1 MNAASGRLQRA
12 AYRVWLAVG
21 ALVLLWVAWQVLAR
35 PIAVVLPPLLVT
47 TGIVYLLAPIVRDLE
62 VRGLPRW
69 LGTLVAYIGAGLTLA
84 IVISVLVPMVNEQ
97 LSTFAERLP
106 EFVTKLGD
114 DLNTRLAPLGV
125 HIPVGEA
132 IDGNALAGNLERA
145 VEGGALSTAAGVI
158 GGLSGLALGVI
169 QVVVVLLIG
178 PVIAFYALVDLP
190 RLGHLVRHL
199 IPPQHRDEAIEVARK
214 LHIVVGG
221 FIRGQL
227 LVALFVG
234 VATSLGL
241 AIVGLP
247 FWLLVGLTAGLTN
260 LIPLLGPIVAGAL
273 GVSIALVSDG
283 IGLALLVLIVMV
295 VVQQVDNHVISP
307 LVMSRNVQVHP
318 LAVLLALLVA
328 GAVYGVLGLLMAVPA
343 VAAANVLATH
353 FWQTRVP
360 WANHEE
366 LDHPKP
372 APDVPPDVPP
382 DPPRVPVE
390 PRIK

>member
-1 MNAASGRLQRA
+1 
-12 AYRVWLAVG
+12 
-21 ALVLLWVAWQVLAR
+21 LVLAWVAWQVLAR
-35 PIAVVLPPLLVT
+35 PVAVVLPPLLVT

-69 LGTLVAYIGAGLTLA
+69 LGTLVAYIGVGLTLA
-84 IVISVLVPMVNEQ
+84 VVISVLVPMINEQ
-97 LSTFAERLP
+97 LNTFAERLP
-106 EFVTKLGD
+106 DLVNKLADG
-114 DLNTRLAPLGV
+114 LNQRLARVGIHVP
-125 HIPVGEA
+125 IGEA
-132 IDGNALAGNLERA
+132 IDGDALAGNIERA
-145 VEGGALSTAAGVI
+145 VEGGALATAAGVI

-169 QVVVVLLIG
+169 QIVVVLLIG

-199 IPPQHRDEAIEVARK
+199 IPPQHRDEAIEVGRK

-234 VATSLGL
+234 VATSIGL

-247 FWLLVGLTAGLTN
+247 FWLLIGLTAGVTN

-283 IGLALLVLIVMV
+283 IGLALLVLVVMV
-295 VVQQVDNHVISP
+295 VVQQIDNHVISP

-343 VAAANVLATH
+343 LAAANVLATH

-360 WANHEE
+360 WAKTEE
-366 LDHPKP
+366 
-372 APDVPPDVPP
+372 PDEPGPVPEVPSS
-382 DPPRVPVE
+382 PPRVPAE
-390 PRIK
+390 PRVK